1 MSTPLPSAI
10 VAALPKVAR
19 MLSDCPARPIVQQA
33 DARIPHAEAVG
44 EVVGAGERQA
54 RADGESKAERAVA
67 VPDGAAIECRPAGD
81 RQDIV
86 AAAIGRDRAAG
97 AGE

>member
-1 MSTPLPSAI
+1 LPAARSFSRRTLASLTLRPLVKSLVPVS
-10 VAALPKVAR
+10 VR
-19 MLSDCPARPIVQQA
+19 PAPL
-33 DARIPHAEAVG
+33 D
-44 EVVGAGERQA
+44 
-54 RADGESKAERAVA
+54 ESKAERAVA